1 MNTTTLIISI
11 TTIIITTTTN
21 NYYYNS
27 NLFHHIDVTPFYKY
41 CKTTSKQIKLCC
53 KLWGHV

>member
-11 TTIIITTTTN
+11 TTIIITTNNTN
-21 NYYYNS
+21 NYYNS
-27 NLFHHIDVTPFYKY
+27 NLFHHIDIAPFYKY
-41 CKTTSKQIKLCC
+41 GKTTTKQIKWCC